1 MNADMFQR
9 LLALSK
15 KTGDRLVVVEGD
27 SATVLLPIERYEEL
41 MTRRSER
48 IPVEK
53 LPVTPSAPQKQPVI
67 KTEPIEDP
75 IEAMNREVAALR
87 EKAAQVT
94 NLAAFMDE
102 VQKDEEI
109 REEQFYLEPVE

>member
-1 MNADMFQR
+1 MKSELLER

-15 KTGDRLVVVEGD
+15 KTGDRLVIVEGD

-41 MTRRSER
+41 MDRRMDR
-48 IPVEK
+48 VPVEK
-53 LPVTPSAPQKQPVI
+53 QPVARVVPQNLPV
-67 KTEPIEDP
+67 KTEVTEDSV
-75 IEAMNREVAALR
+75 EAMNREIAVLR
-87 EKAAQVT
+87 EKASQVT

-109 REEQFYLEPVE
+109 GEEQFYLEPVE